1 MNHTTP
7 PADALVYDWN
17 TVEKAAPLATK
28 AFQLNDETLRDGI
41 QSPSVTDPPI
51 EDKIALLRLMHRL
64 GIHCVNIGLPGAGPR
79 AVEDVVRLARTIQEE
94 GLALAPNC
102 AARTHA
108 NDVNA
113 IVECSQ
119 RAGAPIEV
127 MAFLGSSPV
136 RLYAENWDLP
146 FLQKAVAESL
156 EIARKNNLK
165 ASFVTEDTI
174 RSRPEV
180 LAALFKT
187 AIQHG
192 AHRFVLC
199 DTVGHATPA
208 GVHALARFAKSV
220 IAAEGAPSVE
230 LDWHGHNDR
239 GLGLSNSLAAIDA
252 GITRI
257 HGAALG
263 IGERVGNA
271 SLDQIIVNLRLLGA
285 WDHDVSALGEYC
297 ELASRACG
305 VPIPVNYPVFG
316 RDAFRTATGV
326 HAAAIIKAEKKGDLY
341 LSDVIYSGVP
351 AGIFG
356 KRQEIEVGHMSG
368 ESNVVYWLRSRNLEP
383 EPGLVKHLFQL
394 AKRGNRTLSEEE
406 LRAAIQEH
414 HAQQVAQ

>member
-1 MNHTTP
+1 MSDNITESN
-7 PADALVYDWN
+7 LIFDWN
-17 TVEKAAPLATK
+17 TREKEAPFVAG

-41 QSPSVTDPPI
+41 QSPSVVDPSI
-51 EDKIALLRLMHRL
+51 EEKKQLLRYMDKLS
-64 GIHCVNIGLPGAGPR
+64 IQCANIGLPGAGPR
-79 AVEDVVRLARTIQEE
+79 AVEDVITLAKTIQSEK
-94 GLALAPNC
+94 LKISPNC

-119 RAGAPIEV
+119 RSGEHIEV

-136 RLYAENWDLP
+136 RLYAEGWDLD
-146 FLQKAVAESL
+146 FMKKAVASSL
-156 EIARKNNLK
+156 DIARKNNLK

-187 AIQHG
+187 AIEHG

-199 DTVGHATPA
+199 DTVGHATPS
-208 GVHALARFAKSV
+208 GVKALARFVRSV
-220 IAAEGAPSVE
+220 IDAEGAKVE

-239 GLGLSNSLAAIDA
+239 GLGLANSLAALDA

-271 SLDQIIVNLRLLGA
+271 SLDQIMVNLYLLGV
-285 WDHDVSALGEYC
+285 WKNDVSALRDYC
-297 ELASRACG
+297 ELASKACH

-326 HAAAIIKAEKKGDLY
+326 HAAAIIKAEKKGDDFLA
-341 LSDVIYSGVP
+341 DVIYSGVP
-351 AGIFG
+351 AAVFG
-356 KRQEIEVGHMSG
+356 KKQEIEVGHMSG
-368 ESNVVYWLRSRNLEP
+368 ESNVVYWLKAHNFQADEP
-383 EPGLVKHLFQL
+383 LVKHLFQL
-394 AKRGNRTLSEEE
+394 AKQQNRTLEESE
-406 LRAAIQEH
+406 LRQAISSFEGARQ
-414 HAQQVAQ
+414 

>member
-1 MNHTTP
+1 MTQAP
-7 PADALVYDWN
+7 IPADALVFDWN
-17 TVEKAAPLATK
+17 TVEKTAPLATQ
-28 AFQLNDETLRDGI
+28 AILLNDETLRDGI
-41 QSPSVTDPPI
+41 QSPSVIDPPI
-51 EDKIALLRLMHRL
+51 EDKLSLLRLMHRL

-79 AVEDVVRLARTIQEE
+79 AVEDVVRLAKTISGES
-94 GLALAPNC
+94 LALAPNC

-119 RAGAPIEV
+119 RSGSHIEV

-146 FLQKAVAESL
+146 FMQKAVAESL
-156 EIARKNNLK
+156 DIARKNGLK

-199 DTVGHATPA
+199 DTVGHATPD
-208 GVHALARFAKSV
+208 GVRALARFAQNI
-220 IAAEGAPSVE
+220 IAAEGAQVE

-239 GLGLSNSLAAIDA
+239 GLGLPNCLAAIDA

-271 SLDQIIVNLRLLGA
+271 SMDQLIVNLRLLGA
-285 WDHDVSALGEYC
+285 WTHEVSALREYC

-326 HAAAIIKAEKKGDLY
+326 HAAAIIKAEKKGDEY

-351 AGIFG
+351 ASVFG
-356 KRQEIEVGHMSG
+356 KRQEIEIGHMSG
-368 ESNVVYWLRSRNLEP
+368 ESNVVYWLSSRGISP
-383 EPGLVKHLFQL
+383 EPALVKHLFQL
-394 AKRGNRTLSEEE
+394 AKRGDRTLEEDE
-406 LRAAIQEH
+406 LRRAIADFQ
-414 HAQQVAQ
+414 APRVNS